1 MRKISPDYVHGA
13 WLMHRRSF
21 NPTLNSRLISID
33 FNIYC
38 KIWSFWPESETE
50 TYWVHYRMSS
60 QPVLEGRR
68 KTNPNSLDPIS
79 QCMLSLSPLCFI
91 SMLIYFDLAMFDG
104 EYSCFVWFT
113 CSDLISDGYHIMI
126 LSLKSYPSFCYTVSD
141 CLPAAIV
148 VIPQQHQQQSA
159 SFSATP
165 PAALLN
171 TAAGSSSSAQGSAS
185 KAPLTRS
192 LSHVLSAS
200 VSRELSLHAA
210 SAGPAA
216 AGVTSPAVSSAGLL
230 SLYPTPPLLC
240 YVMI

>member
-1 MRKISPDYVHGA
+1 
-13 WLMHRRSF
+13 
-21 NPTLNSRLISID
+21 
-33 FNIYC
+33 
-38 KIWSFWPESETE
+38 
-50 TYWVHYRMSS
+50 
-60 QPVLEGRR
+60 
-68 KTNPNSLDPIS
+68 
-79 QCMLSLSPLCFI
+79 
-91 SMLIYFDLAMFDG
+91 MFDR

-126 LSLKSYPSFCYTVSD
+126 LSLNTYPSFCYTVSD

-148 VIPQQHQQQSA
+148 VMPPQQQQSA
-159 SFSATP
+159 SSSATP

-210 SAGPAA
+210 
-216 AGVTSPAVSSAGLL
+216 AGVTSPAATSAGLL
-230 SLYPTPPLLC
+230 SLSVSLYPTPPLLC
-240 YVMI
+240 YDLVEHV